1 MLKPLCL
8 PQEET
13 EDEKENASIKRK
25 LQPLGNLPHL
35 HPLLRE
41 SSSDEG
47 YTSLNNIYHNVEEF
61 TPQPPLNLPPLLY
74 CILCT

>member
-1 MLKPLCL
+1 MFEGKIGAFVL

-13 EDEKENASIKRK
+13 EDEKENKSMKRM
-25 LQPLGNLPHL
+25 LQPLGTLPLL

-47 YTSLNNIYHNVEEF
+47 YASLHV
-61 TPQPPLNLPPLLY
+61 TNL
-74 CILCT
+74 